1 MPRTKRMGHVRYGWQ
16 ALGTIKCVKKKK
28 KKMRLNILRS
38 IRTKVNIRA
47 ERKYI

>member
-28 KKMRLNILRS
+28 KKNASQYPQID
-38 IRTKVNIRA
+38 KD
-47 ERKYI
+47 